1 VKALGPCSTICR
13 SGVAFQLYVPF
24 DLMVADGEDVRS
36 AALKGR
42 RACWPRSYA
51 KHGMQQSV
59 IAESIA
65 PKKGS
70 WRPICDGCQFGVVQ

>member
-1 VKALGPCSTICR
+1 
-13 SGVAFQLYVPF
+13 
-24 DLMVADGEDVRS
+24 MVADGEDVRS
-36 AALKGR
+36 AALKAP
-42 RACWPRSYA
+42 RACWP
-51 KHGMQQSV
+51 KHGMQQLV